1 MSGAWS
7 QLEQLLTCAICL
19 DRFRNPKLLPCQ
31 HTFCGEPCME
41 GLVDYAR
48 RQIKCPECRA
58 EHRIPYNGVQSF
70 PNNVTLTRFLDLHR
84 SITGEEPEP
93 LPSQMDRCNVCGEK
107 SYCNGCSH
115 CGKKVCDECRT
126 AHLDILRREI
136 NRINSQIRRGLDNL
150 SEHAE
155 QANKGNEKLLSITSQ
170 IRDEITESV
179 RRLVKDLKDRETKLL
194 EELDEFTI
202 NETKNS
208 GKLKED
214 FEIELA
220 TITSNSELADEHIT
234 ETDEWTD
241 AELMEFKDIFM
252 KTLDFLRNLDTDSM
266 DYSRK
271 IKYIQKVDLDSI
283 RRNVADFGEIRIIQ
297 SSLSSNFLSPLS
309 PADSTSNLAIPQSSL
324 MRSQSDHRLA
334 QFASTTTT
342 PSSRSQRSDPLQRS
356 YLDVTSGQNKY
367 GSDSERERG
376 NSPPGGGRRIEGSVR
391 FGSVH
396 ERSSTTRNNNDF
408 GYTRGWQRPGDS
420 DYEPSNSAN
429 FRSRF
434 MRERIRERTAGTTN
448 DDHSFDDHDSD
459 LLSGHRVRFQE
470 ESSSS
475 SSTTKP
481 KLFDTEEMANM
492 RTPLSGLIKLSDSP
506 HLMERLHQNEIKAKQ
521 KAAEVKENESS
532 MTTTTTN
539 ATMPPITNST
549 PNPTPVHRPA
559 RQISED
565 EIEKQKKQNQ
575 AAFTQTQQQST
586 ITTNNNTST
595 PRTITTTNR
604 SSDNNNS
611 SNSSTNIT
619 NTSTSV
625 TNRRIQAIQQE
636 EKRSPSSSDDNSDDL
651 NYDDDNV
658 TTTTRPTTTNSSA
671 RRRIYASSHVTS
683 GGNSNQSANNFSQST
698 EYGGESSS
706 RNNKSPTN
714 SSTSTFNNNN
724 QSASTS
730 KSAYYNNKKHN
741 NKSSNIYGASGSSS
755 SSSGGGGGGCVG
767 GSSGIS
773 GIGISDMYDNNY
785 DDINPSSYSSSSTT
799 ATHNR
804 HNGDINNNKVPIH
817 NKLSSTASL
826 FNVASSTPKSGYH
839 TNSMNI
845 ASNGNPTINHASS
858 LSSLPFNQYVG
869 GGGSGG
875 SNYLSTTPS
884 TNWRDYQITG
894 SSSSSH
900 TPISTSSLIDTNN
913 NSIPATIVSKGSTSN
928 SSIEQHNDDD
938 DISSSKDN
946 NNQMQSLSNPT
957 VQPSDPLQQQ
967 QQIAINDD
975 SNLSEHDSN
984 YNSKTNVLI
993 VDENNN
999 NCLDSHAIDVPIRK
1013 RIRIKKKESN
1023 SNNNVVSSAT
1033 TPITLTTY
1041 VPSSRYHH
1049 RHRYQHYSSSPSI
1062 HITSDTLSSSKNSTT
1077 SSPPQRNLS
1086 PIPSI
1091 SSNEQTPYG
1100 SAANSTQPSPLP
1112 PPTLSASNVP
1122 TSPESEQ
1129 TEEEE
1134 EKEPEDIETNNESSA
1149 KTSPS
1154 ESPQPQHSIAGTTTS
1169 SILYK
1174 PSSSPTQTTAIQ
1186 TSSSNR
1192 DDVEIVTQK
1201 ENVQRND
1208 ENEMDDR
1215 PRLYRVNS
1223 SDNRFN
1229 GELAIPSQLNWLR
1242 PSVESQFSSTKNN
1255 TDNRQVNQDHV
1266 NDGQEEEEEAGDD
1279 DDDEYEYVD
1288 EEIEDEEENDN
1299 EIIYLPGQQEDNNRY
1314 LNVKTIENN
1323 NELSEEKDSNNN
1335 NNNNNIGTYA
1345 HYRNRKISRDEDN
1358 SSRDDTTTI
1367 TTPCYNQLGRRNSVN
1382 RRNHYDEVMNTNES
1396 ENYGSNRRSSIHPPI
1411 NDRYGLSSTSSTSNS
1426 YLRNRL
1432 AKSKSSHAVAYDDSD
1447 EESNGT
1453 GNPLSPSAS
1462 AGGFK
1467 SRFTNYGS
1475 STNNSEN
1482 SDRFTR
1488 RTSRSGYTYRTR
1500 EPSPEEESV
1509 GSVTQYLINKYGTR
1523 NNRPTALS
1531 KSKSSHAIFG
1541 RSLSSSDEDLPT
1553 NVTTTKYRR
1562 DSITDYTPY
1571 KSTPIG
1577 LTYPRQMYLQKKRM
1591 MMKIGSRGTNPSC
1604 FTWPRGVAC
1613 GPDNGIVVA
1622 DSSNHRIQVFDSTG
1636 RFQFEFGSYGSGE
1649 GEFDC
1654 LAGVTVNRI
1663 GHFIVSD
1670 RYNHRVQVFDA
1681 SGRFLRAF
1689 GNEGRSDGKFSYP
1702 WGIATDA
1709 LGFIYVCDKENH
1721 RIQVFQSDGTFVGK
1735 FGSIGSRAG
1744 MLEHPH
1750 YIAVSNTNRIIVSD
1764 SNNHRIQIFDINGRS
1779 ISTFGSEGSGDG
1791 QFKFPRGVAV
1801 DENGFI
1807 IVGDSGNNRI
1817 QIFNPDGTFLKNF
1830 GQWGSGEGEFKGLEG
1845 VAISSTGNILV
1856 CDRENHR
1863 IQVF

>member
-706 RNNKSPTN
+706 RNKYSQSSSYGLNTGNTGSNNRQVLNSSMSSLPNRTVSSIPSSSSSSSSSTRTTLVPGEDLMTGCVQPSSISPSKLLSSELSPSSLSAPASVSSSKSSTPFSKSPTN

-1023 SNNNVVSSAT
+1023 SNNNVV
-1033 TPITLTTY
+1033 Y
-1041 VPSSRYHH
+1041 
-1049 RHRYQHYSSSPSI
+1049 I
-1062 HITSDTLSSSKNSTT
+1062 H
-1077 SSPPQRNLS
+1077 
-1086 PIPSI
+1086 
-1091 SSNEQTPYG
+1091 
-1100 SAANSTQPSPLP
+1100 
-1112 PPTLSASNVP
+1112 
-1122 TSPESEQ
+1122 
-1129 TEEEE
+1129 
-1134 EKEPEDIETNNESSA
+1134 
-1149 KTSPS
+1149 
-1154 ESPQPQHSIAGTTTS
+1154 
-1169 SILYK
+1169 
-1174 PSSSPTQTTAIQ
+1174 
-1186 TSSSNR
+1186 
-1192 DDVEIVTQK
+1192 DD
-1201 ENVQRND
+1201 
-1208 ENEMDDR
+1208 
-1215 PRLYRVNS
+1215 
-1223 SDNRFN
+1223 
-1229 GELAIPSQLNWLR
+1229 
-1242 PSVESQFSSTKNN
+1242 
-1255 TDNRQVNQDHV
+1255 
-1266 NDGQEEEEEAGDD
+1266 
-1279 DDDEYEYVD
+1279 
-1288 EEIEDEEENDN
+1288 
-1299 EIIYLPGQQEDNNRY
+1299 
-1314 LNVKTIENN
+1314 
-1323 NELSEEKDSNNN
+1323 
-1335 NNNNNIGTYA
+1335 
-1345 HYRNRKISRDEDN
+1345 
-1358 SSRDDTTTI
+1358 
-1367 TTPCYNQLGRRNSVN
+1367 
-1382 RRNHYDEVMNTNES
+1382 
-1396 ENYGSNRRSSIHPPI
+1396 
-1411 NDRYGLSSTSSTSNS
+1411 
-1426 YLRNRL
+1426 
-1432 AKSKSSHAVAYDDSD
+1432 
-1447 EESNGT
+1447 
-1453 GNPLSPSAS
+1453 
-1462 AGGFK
+1462 
-1467 SRFTNYGS
+1467 
-1475 STNNSEN
+1475 
-1482 SDRFTR
+1482 
-1488 RTSRSGYTYRTR
+1488 
-1500 EPSPEEESV
+1500 
-1509 GSVTQYLINKYGTR
+1509 
-1523 NNRPTALS
+1523 
-1531 KSKSSHAIFG
+1531 
-1541 RSLSSSDEDLPT
+1541 
-1553 NVTTTKYRR
+1553 
-1562 DSITDYTPY
+1562 
-1571 KSTPIG
+1571 
-1577 LTYPRQMYLQKKRM
+1577 
-1591 MMKIGSRGTNPSC
+1591 
-1604 FTWPRGVAC
+1604 
-1613 GPDNGIVVA
+1613 
-1622 DSSNHRIQVFDSTG
+1622 
-1636 RFQFEFGSYGSGE
+1636 
-1649 GEFDC
+1649 
-1654 LAGVTVNRI
+1654 
-1663 GHFIVSD
+1663 
-1670 RYNHRVQVFDA
+1670 
-1681 SGRFLRAF
+1681 
-1689 GNEGRSDGKFSYP
+1689 
-1702 WGIATDA
+1702 
-1709 LGFIYVCDKENH
+1709 
-1721 RIQVFQSDGTFVGK
+1721 
-1735 FGSIGSRAG
+1735 
-1744 MLEHPH
+1744 
-1750 YIAVSNTNRIIVSD
+1750 
-1764 SNNHRIQIFDINGRS
+1764 
-1779 ISTFGSEGSGDG
+1779 
-1791 QFKFPRGVAV
+1791 
-1801 DENGFI
+1801 
-1807 IVGDSGNNRI
+1807 
-1817 QIFNPDGTFLKNF
+1817 
-1830 GQWGSGEGEFKGLEG
+1830 
-1845 VAISSTGNILV
+1845 
-1856 CDRENHR
+1856 
-1863 IQVF
+1863 